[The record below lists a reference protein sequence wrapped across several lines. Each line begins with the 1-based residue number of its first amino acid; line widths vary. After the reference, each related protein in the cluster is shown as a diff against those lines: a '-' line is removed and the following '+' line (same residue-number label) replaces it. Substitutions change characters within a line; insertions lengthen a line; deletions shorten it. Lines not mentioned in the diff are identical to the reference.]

1 MTASPI
7 IFLSG
12 PTAAGKTDLAIS
24 VAKEF
29 GVGLISVD
37 ACQVYRGL
45 DIGTAKPT
53 NSILSSYPHDL
64 INIREP
70 SESFS
75 AGEFCRESVHSINK
89 ILAKDKIPMLVGG
102 SMFYFAALTKGL
114 SENVG
119 ASSDIRIQLKEQ
131 GELLGWRFLYNK
143 LGRVNPEIAGKI
155 HPNDRQRIQ
164 RALEIY
170 SDSKVAYRVEGQTT
184 PRISLDAKI
193 IRLGI
198 ALSDRSSLHRRI
210 ERRIDDMLRSG
221 LLLEVEKLLADGV
234 DPESPALKS
243 VGYRQVCQHL
253 KGDFDYLT
261 MRERIIFATRQ
272 FAKRQLTWMRNT
284 PGTVWFDGEDQGLPV
299 NVGRYL
305 RATIGY

>member
-12 PTAAGKTDLAIS
+12 PTAAGKTNLAIS
-24 VAKEF
+24 LVKEF
-29 GVGLISVD
+29 GVELISVD

-45 DIGTAKPT
+45 DIGTAKPA
-53 NSILSSYPHDL
+53 NSILSSYPHAL

-70 SESFS
+70 SEVFS
-75 AGEFCRESVHSINK
+75 AGEFCRESVQSINK
-89 ILAKDKIPMLVGG
+89 IVAKDKIPMLVGG
-102 SMFYFAALTKGL
+102 SMFYFAALTRGL
-114 SENVG
+114 SENLGVDSG
-119 ASSDIRIQLKEQ
+119 MRIQLKEE
-131 GELLGWRFLYNK
+131 GESLGWRFLYEK
-143 LGRVNPEIAGKI
+143 LVKVNPEIAGRI

-170 SDSKVAYRVEGQTT
+170 SDSEVASGVGGQTT

-193 IRLGI
+193 IRLGL
-198 ALSDRSSLHRRI
+198 ALSDRSSLHSRI

-221 LLLEVEKLLADGV
+221 LLLEVEGLLAEGV

-284 PGTVWFDGEDQGLPV
+284 PGTVWFDGEDQDLPA

-305 RATIGY
+305 RAIMEC

>member
-24 VAKEF
+24 LAKEF

-45 DIGTAKPT
+45 DIGTAKPA

-70 SESFS
+70 SEIFS

-89 ILAKDKIPMLVGG
+89 ILSKDKIPMLVGG

-114 SENVG
+114 SENAGVN
-119 ASSDIRIQLKEQ
+119 SDMRIQLKEE

-143 LGRVNPEIAGKI
+143 LGKVNPEIARRI

-170 SDSKVAYRVEGQTT
+170 SDSKVASRVGEQTT

-193 IRLGI
+193 IRLGL

-210 ERRIDDMLRSG
+210 EQRIDDMLRSG

-234 DPESPALKS
+234 DPESPALRS

-261 MRERIIFATRQ
+261 MRERIIFSTRQ

-305 RATIGY
+305 RAIMGC